1 MEITDLYNHVNDS
14 LRLFTKYYSDNIKTN
29 NTPDNYYTDHVVL
42 FVDDKKY
49 ILGFPYNQTNTI
61 NILFKECFFNIIN
74 MNDYYMIHCN
84 GNNISKS
91 FNLYPDN
98 SIKKY
103 NEIINMNYVATLY
116 SQIHLL
122 SKEEKILIEKK
133 KELEKE
139 ESVIINDSTKIDNP
153 LILDFNLRKEDFE
166 KNNNLEQL
174 RLNIE
179 KLKDN
184 VRQIRSRP
192 NYSSQHINANLQDF
206 INIFSS
212 FYTASSTNNFKIE
225 RSSLDLRFYPTEWK

>member
-1 MEITDLYNHVNDS
+1 
-14 LRLFTKYYSDNIKTN
+14 
-29 NTPDNYYTDHVVL
+29 
-42 FVDDKKY
+42 
-49 ILGFPYNQTNTI
+49 
-61 NILFKECFFNIIN
+61 

-84 GNNISKS
+84 GNNTSKS

-103 NEIINMNYVATLY
+103 NEIINMNYVGTLY

-139 ESVIINDSTKIDNP
+139 ESIITNDSTKIDES
-153 LILDFNLRKEDFE
+153 LILDFNSRKEDFE
-166 KNNNLEQL
+166 KNNNLDQL

-184 VRQIRSRP
+184 VRQIRSHQ

-206 INIFSS
+206 INIFAS
-212 FYTASSTNNFKIE
+212 FNTASSTNNFKIE
-225 RSSLDLRFYPTEWK
+225 RSSLDLRFYPAEWK